1 MVSIPIQGEV
11 FGLVILALVVAIGYS
26 FLTKSIS
33 PRFAI
38 IIGIVLAFLGKGG
51 VLSLIGTGI
60 AGVGISEMFGG
71 YLDKTALS
79 SA

>member
-11 FGLVILALVVAIGYS
+11 FGLIVLAIVVAIGYA

-33 PRFAI
+33 PKFAI
-38 IIGIVLAFLGKGG
+38 ILGLVLAFLGRGG

-71 YLDKTALS
+71 YIDKTALS
-79 SA
+79 SS